1 MLVSLSH
8 LRRVA
13 CFVVQLDA
21 HFGLITAV
29 HMHPMTNSTK
39 YKHLLLT
46 SSLDWTVKLWSMHQ
60 LQQPLYEFF
69 SPTCDYVCDVQW
81 SPTHPAVFFTV
92 SSTGQVALWNLA
104 KSLTEPVDILDV
116 NRHAQAD
123 HDEDAA
129 AAAGAG
135 ATASSS
141 VARSGAA
148 TLGLAVL
155 PTALHKALFSRDGQ
169 FIVVG
174 DSTGVLHRLKVHP
187 SHVSISAS
195 DESRLNMVLL
205 TATNTLSALQ
215 SPAGKGVAGH
225 SKAHSSSVFAQKES
239 VMKGASLL
247 DDFDDDAGAEA

>member
-1 MLVSLSH
+1 MSCVLL
-8 LRRVA
+8 L
-13 CFVVQLDA
+13 QLDA

-29 HMHPMTNSTK
+29 HMHPMANSTK

-69 SPTCDYVCDVQW
+69 SPTCDYICDVQW

-104 KSLTEPVDILDV
+104 KSLTEPVDLLDV
-116 NRHAQAD
+116 NRHAAAG
-123 HDEDAA
+123 DEDAA
-129 AAAGAG
+129 ATG
-135 ATASSS
+135 
-141 VARSGAA
+141 GAA
-148 TLGLAVL
+148 TTAAAAAAAARGSVGLAVL
-155 PTALHKALFSRDGQ
+155 PSALHKALFSRDGQ

-215 SPAGKGVAGH
+215 SPAAGKGTAGH
-225 SKAHSSSVFAQKES
+225 SKAHSSSAFAQKES

-247 DDFDDDAGAEA
+247 DDFDDDADA

>member
-1 MLVSLSH
+1 M
-8 LRRVA
+8 A
-13 CFVVQLDA
+13 
-21 HFGLITAV
+21 
-29 HMHPMTNSTK
+29 NSTK

-69 SPTCDYVCDVQW
+69 SPTCDYICDVQW

-104 KSLTEPVDILDV
+104 KSLTEPVDLLDV
-116 NRHAQAD
+116 NRHAAAG
-123 HDEDAA
+123 DEDAA
-129 AAAGAG
+129 ATG
-135 ATASSS
+135 
-141 VARSGAA
+141 GAA
-148 TLGLAVL
+148 TTAAAAAAAARGSVGLAVL
-155 PTALHKALFSRDGQ
+155 PSALHKALFSRDGQ

-215 SPAGKGVAGH
+215 SPAAGKGTAGH
-225 SKAHSSSVFAQKES
+225 SKAHSSSAFAQKES

-247 DDFDDDAGAEA
+247 DDFDDDADA